1 MITILKNVRKNYLLF
16 IIVIIILIFCNIII
30 VTFAQQNDMNDN
42 NNNNND
48 HIHEQ
53 LTDDNYDEKTKGK
66 VVFVKFYLPHCGH
79 SLALVPVWDELESA
93 YHLNSTHLVQR
104 ISCEDEHGRKNVK
117 LCNYNAIKAYPT
129 IKYGNP
135 HDLKLYKGPYTLYA
149 FKEFIENSL
158 QVPCTP
164 EYIEFCDDDK
174 KDTMMH
180 AMSLTEE
187 QLQKAIEKEEKRI
200 QNVTAEYELK
210 LKELENKYEAVMTE
224 QETAIENIKSGDLAV
239 YRSVQVSGKE
249 NYKEILKSLILQ
261 KRNAGK

>member
-1 MITILKNVRKNYLLF
+1 MVNTNKNNNTCLLSTF
-16 IIVIIILIFCNIII
+16 IIVFLCNIII

-53 LTDDNYDEKTKGK
+53 LTDVNYDEKTKGK

-187 QLQKAIEKEEKRI
+187 QLQNSIEKEEKRI